1 MCKSVC
7 RIDLEAGTAGSKG
20 KRVLNFYKRPQIFLS
35 GDCAI
40 FYSYRQS
47 VKLQHMSHYT
57 CFIYEETEAQKMQ
70 DHVVNDIQAGLQTCA
85 LVHAAHLVFIK

>member
-1 MCKSVC
+1 MCKSAC

-20 KRVLNFYKRPQIFLS
+20 KRVLNFYKCPQIFLP

-40 FYSYRQS
+40 FYSSRQC
-47 VKLQHMSHYT
+47 VKLQHRSHYT
-57 CFIYEETEAQKMQ
+57 CFVYEETEAQKMQ
-70 DHVVNDIQAGLQTCA
+70 AHVVNDIHVGLQTCA